1 MNAAHGHRVA
11 GVSERRFFVS
21 YSALS
26 QVPVAELRTL
36 ASVLSENSRRGVS
49 DTATRRLYV
58 RVLAELARRGA
69 GPKPV

>member
-11 GVSERRFFVS
+11 GAGERRFFVS

-26 QVPVAELRTL
+26 QAPAGELRTL
-36 ASVLSENSRRGVS
+36 ASVLSENSRRGVT
-49 DTATRRLYV
+49 DAAARRLYI

-69 GPKPV
+69 DPKPV